1 MAIGDDFTIN
11 YGTQEI
17 SHTSGSTVYTANA
30 LYSWL
35 QDTFDELAQ
44 LDDDVPMSAATPT
57 EYSWING
64 WAFSADSDY
73 EYISGG
79 AITDTTND
87 DLWANIFTLGTIV
100 AGAQIYVIQNGSE
113 ITPWWSTGHID
124 VLIKVKASGTEI
136 DSGIITVFIR
146 DLGAS
151 FDNFEIDL
159 TAGGR
164 NAVPLAT
171 ANDINNATAEGT
183 IAGWTDVTITFGT
196 ISRDLNNGNGS
207 QTYEVEIDCGGRTL
221 AQVYERLK
229 WACRHNATGTL
240 DGVAAEAYRKAD
252 AAYAEVKAA
261 PFGTFAGGTFFGA
274 QGVWITN
281 YAANQ
286 TFQLIDD
293 TGAVQSPPNTV
304 FVEVSSVVSG
314 DRVGVFKLDAPAGSI
329 EKDTYTVSSA
339 TATTV
344 VMGASIASD
353 TPAAGYLR
361 VEGRG
366 LFTYTSWSGS
376 TFSGVSPNPSSAG
389 VTNGD
394 DAWVPYIDAEA
405 TGISINNSFIYSAD
419 VPVIVRVRKY
429 GILPFEIEG
438 TITSAGLSQAAIRTV
453 DSIVS

>member
-1 MAIGDDFTIN
+1 MAIQDDFTIN
-11 YGTQEI
+11 YGTKRI
-17 SHTSGSTVYTANA
+17 SHTSGSTVYSANA

-35 QDTFDELAQ
+35 QDTFDEIAQ

-57 EYSWING
+57 EYSWIDG
-64 WAFSADSDY
+64 WAFNSDSDY

-87 DLWANIFTLGTIV
+87 DLWANAYTLGTIV

-113 ITPWWSTGHID
+113 ITPWWGTGHID
-124 VLIKVKASGTEI
+124 VLLKVKASGVEI
-136 DSGIITVFIR
+136 DNGIVTFFIR
-146 DLGAS
+146 DLGS
-151 FDNFEIDL
+151 TFDNFEIDL

-171 ANDINNATAEGT
+171 ANDANNQTAEGT

-207 QTYEVEIDCGGRTL
+207 QTYECEVDCGGRTL

-252 AAYAEVKAA
+252 AAYAEVKAT

-286 TFQLIDD
+286 VFQLIDD
-293 TGAVQSPPNTV
+293 TGTTQSPPNTV
-304 FVEVSSVVSG
+304 FVEVSALISG
-314 DRVGVFKLDAPAGSI
+314 DKVGVFKLDTPGGDI

-339 TATTV
+339 TSTTV
-344 VMGASIASD
+344 VMGTAIASD

-366 LFTYTSWSGS
+366 EFTYTSWSGS
-376 TFSGVSPNPSSAG
+376 TFSGVSPNPSGAG

-394 DAWVPYIDAEA
+394 DAWVPFIDAEA

-419 VPVIVRVRKY
+419 VPVIVRVRRY
-429 GILPFEIEG
+429 GIFPFEIEG
-438 TITSAGLSQAAIRTV
+438 TVTSAGLSQAAIRAV

>member
-1 MAIGDDFTIN
+1 MIQDDFTIN
-11 YGTQEI
+11 YGTKRI
-17 SHTSGSTVYTANA
+17 SHTSGSTVYSANA
-30 LYSWL
+30 LYSWI
-35 QDTFDELAQ
+35 QDTFDEIAQ

-57 EYSWING
+57 EYSWIDG
-64 WAFSADSDY
+64 WAFNSDSDY

-87 DLWANIFTLGTIV
+87 DLWANAYTLGTIV

-113 ITPWWSTGHID
+113 ITPWWGTGHID
-124 VLIKVKASGTEI
+124 VLLKVKASGVEI
-136 DSGIITVFIR
+136 DNGIVTFFIR
-146 DLGAS
+146 DLGS
-151 FDNFEIDL
+151 TFDNFEIDL

-171 ANDINNATAEGT
+171 ANDANNQTAEGT
-183 IAGWTDVTITFGT
+183 IAGWTDVTISFGT

-207 QTYEVEIDCGGRTL
+207 QTYECEVDCGGRTL

-252 AAYAEVKAA
+252 AAYAEVKAT

-286 TFQLIDD
+286 VFQLIDD
-293 TGAVQSPPNTV
+293 TGTTQSPPNTV
-304 FVEVSSVVSG
+304 FVEVSALISG
-314 DRVGVFKLDAPAGSI
+314 DKVGVFKLDTPGGDI

-339 TATTV
+339 TSTTV
-344 VMGASIASD
+344 VMGTAIASD

-366 LFTYTSWSGS
+366 EFTYTSWSGS
-376 TFSGVSPNPSSAG
+376 TFSGVSPNPSGAG

-394 DAWVPYIDAEA
+394 DAWVPFIDAEA

-419 VPVIVRVRKY
+419 VPVIVRVRRY
-429 GILPFEIEG
+429 GIFPFEIEG
-438 TITSAGLSQAAIRTV
+438 TVTSAGLSQAAIRAV

>member
-1 MAIGDDFTIN
+1 MAINDDFTIN

-44 LDDDVPMSAATPT
+44 LDDDIPMSAATPT
-57 EYSWING
+57 EYSWIND

-100 AGAQIYVIQNGSE
+100 SGAQIYVIQNGSE
-113 ITPWWSTGHID
+113 ITPWWSTDHID

-136 DSGIITVFIR
+136 DNGIITVFIR
-146 DLGAS
+146 DLAGT
-151 FDNFEIDL
+151 FDHFEIDL

-171 ANDINNATAEGT
+171 ANDINNQTAEGT

-207 QTYEVEIDCGGRTL
+207 QTYEVEVDCGGRTL

-229 WACRHNATGTL
+229 WACRHNASGTL

-252 AAYAEVKAA
+252 AAYAETKAA

-293 TGAVQSPPNTV
+293 TGTVQSPPNTV
-304 FVEVSSVVSG
+304 FVEVTSIVSG

-329 EKDTYTVSSA
+329 EKDTYTVGSA
-339 TATTV
+339 TASTV

-376 TFSGVSPNPSSAG
+376 TFSGVSPSPSGAG

-419 VPVIVRVRKY
+419 VPVIVRVRKA

-438 TITSAGLSQAAIRTV
+438 TITSAGLSQSAIRTL
-453 DSIVS
+453 DNIVS

>member
-1 MAIGDDFTIN
+1 MIQDDFTIN
-11 YGTQEI
+11 YGTKRI
-17 SHTSGSTVYTANA
+17 SHTSGSTVYSANA
-30 LYSWL
+30 LYSWI
-35 QDTFDELAQ
+35 QDTFDEIAQ

-57 EYSWING
+57 EYSWIDG
-64 WAFSADSDY
+64 WAFNSDSDY

-87 DLWANIFTLGTIV
+87 DLWANAYTLGTIV

-113 ITPWWSTGHID
+113 ITPWWGTGHID
-124 VLIKVKASGTEI
+124 VLLKVKASGVEI
-136 DSGIITVFIR
+136 DNGIVTFFIR
-146 DLGAS
+146 DLGS
-151 FDNFEIDL
+151 TFDNFEIDL

-171 ANDINNATAEGT
+171 ANDANNQTAEGT

-207 QTYEVEIDCGGRTL
+207 QTYECEVDCGGRTL

-252 AAYAEVKAA
+252 AAYAEVKAT

-286 TFQLIDD
+286 VFQLIDD
-293 TGAVQSPPNTV
+293 TGTTQSPPNTV
-304 FVEVSSVVSG
+304 FVEVSALISG
-314 DRVGVFKLDAPAGSI
+314 DKVGVFKLDTPGGDI

-339 TATTV
+339 TSTTV
-344 VMGASIASD
+344 VMGTAIASD

-366 LFTYTSWSGS
+366 EFTYTSWSGS
-376 TFSGVSPNPSSAG
+376 TFSGVSPNPSGAG

-394 DAWVPYIDAEA
+394 DAWVPFIDAEA

-419 VPVIVRVRKY
+419 VPVIVRVRRY
-429 GILPFEIEG
+429 GIFPFEIEG
-438 TITSAGLSQAAIRTV
+438 TVTSAGLSQAAIRAV

>member
-1 MAIGDDFTIN
+1 MAIQDDFTIN
-11 YGTQEI
+11 YGTKRI
-17 SHTSGSTVYTANA
+17 SHTSGSTVYSANA

-64 WAFSADSDY
+64 WAFNADSDY

-87 DLWANIFTLGTIV
+87 DLWANAYTLGTIV
-100 AGAQIYVIQNGSE
+100 SGAQIYVIQNGSE
-113 ITPWWSTGHID
+113 ITPWWGTGHID
-124 VLIKVKASGTEI
+124 VLLKVKASGVEI
-136 DSGIITVFIR
+136 DNGVVTFFIR
-146 DLGAS
+146 DLGS
-151 FDNFEIDL
+151 TFDNFEIDL

-171 ANDINNATAEGT
+171 ANDANNQTAEGT
-183 IAGWTDVTITFGT
+183 IAGWTDVTISFGT

-207 QTYEVEIDCGGRTL
+207 QTYECEIDCGGRTL

-286 TFQLIDD
+286 VFQLIDD
-293 TGAVQSPPNTV
+293 TGATQAPPNTV
-304 FVEVSSVVSG
+304 FVEVSAVVSG
-314 DRVGVFKLDAPAGSI
+314 DRVGVFKLDAPGGDI
-329 EKDTYTVSSA
+329 ERDTYTVNSA
-339 TATTV
+339 TSTTV

-353 TPAAGYLR
+353 TPASGYLR

-366 LFTYTSWSGS
+366 EFTYTSWSGS
-376 TFSGVSPNPSSAG
+376 TFSGVSPNPSTAG

-394 DAWVPYIDAEA
+394 DAWLPFIDAEA

-419 VPVIVRVRKY
+419 VPVIVRVRRY

-438 TITSAGLSQAAIRTV
+438 TVTSAGLSQAAIRTT